1 MDSYILLIT
10 GPSGRPEGRV
20 DFECD
25 SDLEAEQVAFAA
37 VSEHGHALW
46 RDGEFLGWFCGRPG
60 PAQVQDAAT
69 RLELNLSDG

>member
-1 MDSYILLIT
+1 MDSYILFIT
-10 GPSGRPEGRV
+10 GPSGLPEGRV

-46 RDGEFLGWFCGRPG
+46 RDGEFLGWFCGRPVPTELEDGG
-60 PAQVQDAAT
+60 P
-69 RLELNLSDG
+69 RLELNLGDF